1 MDAHKKKVHC
11 QICGKDFSRT
21 GSLRVHEET
30 KHADQNTPEAIAK
43 RLKHNTYHKNRNRDR
58 LASDPIYQE
67 KKKQLCR
74 AYRLKKKTHKAALAD
89 GNVIEVI
96 QEDAS
101 EDSDLADG
109 NVIEVIQED
118 ASEDS
123 DLADGNVIEV
133 IQEDA
138 SEDSDLADGLTDDTQ
153 SKDMVSSVGDVVVV
167 DDDSGHVGGVS
178 KQEKKS
184 DMNRKTT
191 GVLHATTMLL
201 TAVNVSE
208 FFEPKYPVPRS
219 KAQRL
224 LEPRG

>member
-43 RLKHNTYHKNRNRDR
+43 RLKHNTYHNNRNRDR
-58 LASDPIYQE
+58 LASDPIYRE

-74 AYRLKKKTHKAALAD
+74 AYRLKKKTHKAAED
-89 GNVIEVI
+89 G
-96 QEDAS
+96 
-101 EDSDLADG
+101 G

>member
-30 KHADQNTPEAIAK
+30 QHSDQNTPEAIAK
-43 RLKHNTYHKNRNRDR
+43 RLQHNTYHNKCNRDR
-58 LASDPIYQE
+58 LASDPIYRE

-74 AYRLKKKTHKAALAD
+74 MYRLKKKTHKAAEDGGRVGGVAD
-89 GNVIEVI
+89 VDEMDVHI
-96 QEDAS
+96 
-101 EDSDLADG
+101 SDD
-109 NVIEVIQED
+109 D
-118 ASEDS
+118 
-123 DLADGNVIEV
+123 NVIEV

-138 SEDSDLADGLTDDTQ
+138 SEDSDLADGLADDTQ

-167 DDDSGHVGGVS
+167 DDDSGHVGGAS

-184 DMNRKTT
+184 DMKRKNT
-191 GVLHATTMLL
+191 GVSHATTMLL
-201 TAVNVSE
+201 TAANVSE
-208 FFEPKYPVPRS
+208 FFKTKYPVPRS

>member
-11 QICGKDFSRT
+11 HICGKDFSRT

-43 RLKHNTYHKNRNRDR
+43 RLKHNTYHNNRNRDR
-58 LASDPIYQE
+58 LASDPIYRE

-74 AYRLKKKTHKAALAD
+74 AYRLQKKTHKAAED
-89 GNVIEVI
+89 G
-96 QEDAS
+96 
-101 EDSDLADG
+101 
-109 NVIEVIQED
+109 
-118 ASEDS
+118 
-123 DLADGNVIEV
+123 GNVIEV

-153 SKDMVSSVGDVVVV
+153 SKDVVSSVGDVVVV

-191 GVLHATTMLL
+191 GVLHATTVLL
-201 TAVNVSE
+201 TAANVSE
-208 FFEPKYPVPRS
+208 FFKTKYPVPRS